1 MNRILAIA
9 LTTAAVVV
17 TTGAAG
23 TAVHHGWGNYDT
35 ARVLNMIG
43 TVREVKYGSPHVV
56 IQFQP
61 ATKGARRWEA
71 ILAPPARME
80 RRGLPKSLLTVGT
93 TARLVGYPHRKNA
106 GELRA
111 ERIIIGNDTTE
122 LR

>member
-1 MNRILAIA
+1 MKQIIA
-9 LTTAAVVV
+9 TALLTAVFLV
-17 TTGAAG
+17 TPGAAG
-23 TAVHHGWGNYDT
+23 TAIHHGWANYDT
-35 ARVLNMIG
+35 ARVLNMTG

-61 ATKGARRWEA
+61 SGDGARRWEA
-71 ILAPPARME
+71 ILAPPSRME
-80 RRGLPKSLLTVGT
+80 RRGLPKERLTVGT

>member
-1 MNRILAIA
+1 MNRILATA
-9 LTTAAVVV
+9 LTTAAVLV

-23 TAVHHGWGNYDT
+23 TAIHHGWANYDT
-35 ARVLNMIG
+35 QRVLNMTG
-43 TVREVKYGSPHVV
+43 TVREVKFGSPHVV

-61 ATKGARRWEA
+61 SGDRARRWEA
-71 ILAPPARME
+71 ILAPPSRME
-80 RRGLPKSLLTVGT
+80 RRGLPKSRLTVGT

-111 ERIIIGNDTTE
+111 ERIIIGTDTTE